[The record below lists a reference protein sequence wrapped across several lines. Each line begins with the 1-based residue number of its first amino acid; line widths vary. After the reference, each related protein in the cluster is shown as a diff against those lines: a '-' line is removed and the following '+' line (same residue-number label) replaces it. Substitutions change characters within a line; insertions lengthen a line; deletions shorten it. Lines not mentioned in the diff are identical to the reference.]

1 MSGCFCRASVGSHPP
16 GRFPLLRMCLQ
27 CHLWES
33 GPLGLPACS
42 CRVKNPESF
51 FLILNVDVGNYKAT
65 NGCSFKWDPFFVD
78 YWYKQRSKSFCQST
92 PRSRPC
98 GASCCCVQLKQLLT
112 SPSSFPD
119 IHESPILEDDD
130 DFDPVPKSTTTTIA
144 TSEQSTESCDTSPDI
159 ISPTMSQDF
168 EDLSQGQYDLLAV
181 NGQSL
186 TDEDTANDLD

>member
-1 MSGCFCRASVGSHPP
+1 
-16 GRFPLLRMCLQ
+16 MCLQ
-27 CHLWES
+27 CCLWES
-33 GPLGLPACS
+33 GPLGLPARS
-42 CRVKNPESF
+42 AKNPGSF
-51 FLILNVDVGNYKAT
+51 FLILNVNAGNHKAT
-65 NGCSFKWDPFFVD
+65 NGCLFKWDPFFVD
-78 YWYKQRSKSFCQST
+78 YCYKQRNKSFCQS
-92 PRSRPC
+92 PPHSRPC
-98 GASCCCVQLKQLLT
+98 SASWCCVQLLI
-112 SPSSFPD
+112 SASFFPD

-168 EDLSQGQYDLLAV
+168 EDLSQGQYDLPAV